1 MMEGPKVE
9 LGGDD
14 CAAESIEL
22 AEQTCEVPNRQEMPV
37 VFLEGGEDLA
47 PNTAKFVA
55 RHTELHLLGVHLG
68 AEKFLRPE
76 RDQLALLRV
85 DGEAEMMKQ
94 VDRLLSVRDG
104 LGDRASE
111 DDNVVDVHRQPDAE
125 ATEMPNRW
133 SQKLGRQPW
142 GWSQAEGHA
151 DALVLHPLP
160 HEPHG
165 LAVLP
170 AEKEVMV
177 EVADVDLGDVVVATK

>member
-1 MMEGPKVE
+1 
-9 LGGDD
+9 
-14 CAAESIEL
+14 
-22 AEQTCEVPNRQEMPV
+22 
-37 VFLEGGEDLA
+37 
-47 PNTAKFVA
+47 
-55 RHTELHLLGVHLG
+55 
-68 AEKFLRPE
+68 
-76 RDQLALLRV
+76 
-85 DGEAEMMKQ
+85 MMKQ

-104 LGDRASE
+104 LLDRASE
-111 DDNVVDVHRQPDAE
+111 DDDVVDVHREPDAE
-125 ATEMPNRW
+125 ATEMPNRR

-177 EVADVDLGDVVVATK
+177 EVADVDLGDVVVAAKELSYCV

>member
-1 MMEGPKVE
+1 
-9 LGGDD
+9 
-14 CAAESIEL
+14 
-22 AEQTCEVPNRQEMPV
+22 
-37 VFLEGGEDLA
+37 
-47 PNTAKFVA
+47 
-55 RHTELHLLGVHLG
+55 
-68 AEKFLRPE
+68 
-76 RDQLALLRV
+76 
-85 DGEAEMMKQ
+85 MMKQ

-111 DDNVVDVHRQPDAE
+111 DDNVVDVHRQPNAE
-125 ATEMPNRW
+125 SAEMPDGW

-177 EVADVDLGDVVVATK
+177 EVADVDLGDVVVAAKKLGYCV